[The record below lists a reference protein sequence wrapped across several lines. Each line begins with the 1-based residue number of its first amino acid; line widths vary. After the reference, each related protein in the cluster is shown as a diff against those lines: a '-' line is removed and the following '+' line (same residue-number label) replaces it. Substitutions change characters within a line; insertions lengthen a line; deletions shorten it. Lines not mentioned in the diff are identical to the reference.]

1 MSGHNPWTQGQS
13 QPFRKTKK
21 YEKMISNATTTTWKN
36 AGIAT
41 HNHNVAEREV
51 VLTET
56 RVSLSRALSQESIN
70 KND

>member
-1 MSGHNPWTQGQS
+1 MDTGSVAAIS
-13 QPFRKTKK
+13 KTKK

-41 HNHNVAEREV
+41 HNHNVAEHEV